1 MKLKS
6 KLIFTVVGLV
16 VAVMLASTIIA
27 SLTVRKQNIKA
38 SYNIIENA
46 FKLIEYDLDAIKNN
60 LLNDSQRMISVGDFG
75 SCLKLINDFKDNPNF
90 TLNTYERMSRHL
102 YNGALSADVWEA
114 CVYNMKMEL
123 VTIVQI
129 EGDAISM
136 AFPYSADNKMGYKNL
151 ISKIGKNYED
161 SKYEFIIS
169 LPFTPDS
176 LKKEIPEKPIV
187 TFEETDNSMCVVSY
201 TPIYAGVLDKGT
213 KTIEQKKM
221 GVLKVI
227 KKLNRPFADRISK
240 FSNTEINIHT
250 KSRFVTGTLDAF
262 KSFHIDKTLE
272 TDRYISSLSGK
283 ILTDRVMADGK
294 SYIEGIWPLKGGS
307 GSITGAIISLYPL
320 DTAIENTLQMINLL
334 ALISFGCILIS
345 VPIIFFFS
353 NSLTKPLKLVVNGLK
368 DIATGKGDLTTRL
381 TIKSKDEVG
390 ELAHW
395 FNSFIKELQILIKAI
410 AHNSSDVD
418 SSSIDLS
425 KISAD
430 LSHDAGDWSEDV
442 SSIATSSEEISIN
455 ISSVSAT
462 MEEASINVS
471 AVATS
476 TEEMSSTINEVAG
489 NSEKA
494 FQITTQAV
502 SKSNIASQK
511 LIDLRSSTVEIGKFT
526 ETITEIS
533 QQTNLLALNAT
544 IEAARAGEAGK
555 GFAVV
560 ANEIKELARQ
570 TSEATQDIK
579 KRIENIQYSTDE
591 TVSEIA
597 EISKIISDANDAVAT
612 IASAVEEQSAT
623 TNEIAGNVAQVS
635 QGIAEVSKTVAQN
648 STATKGVA
656 KEISSLNRASSNI
669 YDHSNHI
676 KNNAANLS
684 DLSGKLVEMINKFKV

>member
-1 MKLKS
+1 MKLKR
-6 KLIFTVVGLV
+6 KLIFTVVGLI

-27 SLTVRKQNIKA
+27 SITVRKQNIKA

-46 FKLIEYDLDAIKNN
+46 FKLIEYDLDAMKNSI
-60 LLNDSQRMISVGDFG
+60 LNDSRRMISVGDFG
-75 SCLKLINDFKDNPNF
+75 SCLKLINDFKDNPAF

-114 CVYNMKMEL
+114 CVYNMKMEI
-123 VTIVQI
+123 VDIVQI

-136 AFPYSADNKMGYKNL
+136 AFPYSEDSKLGYKIF

-161 SKYEFIIS
+161 SKYEFNIS

-176 LKKEIPEKPIV
+176 LKKGIPEKPIV
-187 TFEETDNSMCVVSY
+187 EFEETDNAMCIVSY
-201 TPIYAGVLDKGT
+201 MPIYAGVLNNET

-227 KKLNRPFADRISK
+227 KKLNKLFAERISK
-240 FSNTEINIHT
+240 FSDTEINIHT
-250 KSRFVTGTLDAF
+250 KSQFVTGTLNAF
-262 KSFHIDKTLE
+262 KSFNIEKDLE
-272 TDRYISSLSGK
+272 TERYISVLSGK
-283 ILTDRVMADGK
+283 ILTDRVMADEK

-307 GSITGAIISLYPL
+307 GTTGAIISFYPL
-320 DTAIENTLQMINLL
+320 DTAIENTQQIINLL
-334 ALISFGCILIS
+334 ALISFGCIFIS
-345 VPIIFFFS
+345 VPIIFIFS
-353 NSLTKPLKLVVNGLK
+353 NSLTKPLKLVVNGLRN
-368 DIATGKGDLTTRL
+368 IAMGKGDLTTRL

-395 FNSFIKELQILIKAI
+395 FNSFIKELQILIKEI
-410 AHNSSDVD
+410 AHNSSSVD
-418 SSSIDLS
+418 SSSTDLS
-425 KISAD
+425 TIATD
-430 LSHDAGDWSEDV
+430 LSYDAGKWSEEA
-442 SSIATSSEEISIN
+442 SSIATSSEEIN
-455 ISSVSAT
+455 VNMSSVSAA
-462 MEEASINVS
+462 MEEASIS
-471 AVATS
+471 AGAVATS

-511 LIDLRSSTVEIGKFT
+511 LIGLRSSAVEIGKVT

-623 TNEIAGNVAQVS
+623 TNEIAGNVTQVS
-635 QGIAEVSKTVAQN
+635 QGIAEVNKTVGQSSA
-648 STATKGVA
+648 AIKGVA
-656 KEISSLNRASSNI
+656 KDISSLNRASDNI
-669 YDHSNHI
+669 YDHSNQI
-676 KNNAANLS
+676 KNSAANLS
-684 DLSGKLVEMINKFKV
+684 GLSGKLVEMINKFKV